1 MKPSRPPICSIP
13 NQIIVYDQRL
23 PRPNSTKN
31 APDTRQV
38 IRYTT
43 YDLYL
48 LSHITKAFN
57 IIYFRAS
64 SPTAITRI
72 PHQEHIHVN
81 QFQNLPIDSD
91 PIQHKQATSVEYV
104 PIQQEQQ
111 HQKYIEEINQKNQA
125 IIELQEQISE
135 LQNKLS
141 EKIQD
146 YTVLKEKFD
155 IEFKKFQEE
164 IQLQIKGIDLNIQ
177 LNEYTSYFMQE
188 IDRKVLNLQSNI
200 NSQIDEMKVDLESKL
215 KQNEHFSKNL
225 LSNTT
230 IRLNQDEQHFQQELS
245 ILQKKL
251 EQKMDKNMAE
261 QIIAQSIS
269 NLQQQYQTQL
279 SQAHQ
284 IIDKINSDKSD
295 EINKIK
301 IIINNQLL
309 QVNQQAQSQIQQIL
323 EMVQDNSQ
331 SQQTAKQYSQQLK
344 QQYNSLVSK
353 FSQIQQQYTLKVQQ
367 KDEKLQIISK
377 QNEELKKE
385 IQDSQLIIQKQQ
397 QELYKISSNNKFQ
410 KSPYVQQILSPKNIK
425 SNSFYTNS
433 TSAGL
438 NFTKNRPL
446 SVSKKSKKQ
455 HNSNPF
461 EISIEDFANFNEN
474 SILDSNQSIEL
485 LTQNGKSSLIQSP
498 KNPFKSSQLMNINRF
513 LNENN
518 TKIPFIESTIKK
530 QSENIPP
537 LHQAIKRRLLYLGK
551 QQKTLLCTYSGEQLC
566 DAEMGMQLLD
576 DNGKPFIINE
586 DEKNELI
593 AKQLIQLI

>member
-1 MKPSRPPICSIP
+1 MKPSRPPICTIP

-38 IRYTT
+38 IRCLSSNHETQPMTYT
-43 YDLYL
+43 
-48 LSHITKAFN
+48 
-57 IIYFRAS
+57 YFPTQPRAQ

-81 QFQNLPIDSD
+81 QFQNLPINSD
-91 PIQHKQATSVEYV
+91 PIQHKKATSVEYV
-104 PIQQEQQ
+104 PIQQEQ

-146 YTVLKEKFD
+146 YTVLKQKFD

-200 NSQIDEMKVDLESKL
+200 NSQIDEMKVDMENKL

-251 EQKMDKNMAE
+251 EQKVDKNMAE

-284 IIDKINSDKSD
+284 IIDKINSDKSE

-301 IIINNQLL
+301 IIINNSLL
-309 QVNQQAQSQIQQIL
+309 QVNQQAQSQIQEIL

-331 SQQTAKQYSQQLK
+331 SQQIAKQHSQQIK

-353 FSQIQQQYTLKVQQ
+353 FFQIQQQFTLKVQE

-377 QNEELKKE
+377 QNDELKKE

-397 QELYKISSNNKFQ
+397 QELYKISSNNKFL

-455 HNSNPF
+455 PNSNPF
-461 EISIEDFANFNEN
+461 EISIEDFADFNEN

-518 TKIPFIESTIKK
+518 TKSSFIESAIKK
-530 QSENIPP
+530 QQENIPP